1 MRVNI
6 VIPARLE
13 SKRFREKPLKK
24 ILGIPMV
31 IRVANICKKVLKKK
45 NILLLQILRKFHP

>member
-24 ILGIPMV
+24 ILGVPMV

-45 NILLLQILRKFHP
+45 KYFYCYRF